1 MDTGDAV
8 APATPELTSREQEVM
23 RHAVTGLTSA
33 QIGAQLG
40 ISEHTVRK
48 HFEHVYAK
56 LAVHNRAAAVAR
68 TVTEGFA
75 ALERARTNPTRGND
89 DRP

>member
-1 MDTGDAV
+1 
-8 APATPELTSREQEVM
+8 M
-23 RHAVTGLTSA
+23 RYAITGLTSA

-56 LAVHNRAAAVAR
+56 LAVPNRAAAVA
-68 TVTEGFA
+68 VLLADGF
-75 ALERARTNPTRGND
+75 LSQPPGNRRD
-89 DRP
+89 